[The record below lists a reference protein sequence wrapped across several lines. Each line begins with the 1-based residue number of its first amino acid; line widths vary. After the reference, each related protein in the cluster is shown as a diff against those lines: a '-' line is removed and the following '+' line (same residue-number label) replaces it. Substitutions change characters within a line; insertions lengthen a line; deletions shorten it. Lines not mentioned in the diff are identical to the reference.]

1 MVYFTKIHLSNFRNF
16 LSYELNLNKNCNI
29 FYGKNGSG
37 KTNILESLSLF
48 GRGRGFRNDKIKN
61 LINISSEKFSITS
74 DLNINNNTYNLI
86 LSSEI
91 INNKHKKKI
100 LINDDDTVETKKY
113 LETHL
118 SFIYFL
124 PEMERMFVS
133 SPSNRRNFID
143 KLIFSTEKKYNQ
155 IINSYKKNILE
166 RYKIL
171 NSSMVDDEWL
181 NKIEY
186 NIANISLQIYKFR
199 NNQINILT
207 NYLNKIEKIIGK
219 SFNITINLD
228 DSFFSNNLNI
238 DLYMS
243 NLKETRKY
251 DKTYGG
257 SKIGPHK
264 SDFIFYTKDNFLVS
278 QLSTGQQKTIV
289 LLLIFAQ
296 IQYLINEEN
305 QKPIVLFDEICSHL
319 DELNRSILQRITLE
333 NDIQFFM
340 TGTSKTLFSF
350 LSTNTNFYN
359 IIEK

>member
-1 MVYFTKIHLSNFRNF
+1 MIYFSKIHLSNFRNF

-37 KTNILESLSLF
+37 KTNILESISLF

-61 LINISSEKFSITS
+61 LINISSEAFTISS
-74 DLNINNNTYNLI
+74 DLNINKNTYNLI
-86 LSSEI
+86 ASSHI
-91 INNKHKKKI
+91 INNKFKKKI
-100 LINDDDTVETKKY
+100 LINNDEALDTKKY

-124 PEMERMFVS
+124 PEMERLFVS

-143 KLIFSTEKKYNQ
+143 KLIFSSEKNYNN
-155 IINSYKKNILE
+155 IVNNYKKNILE

-171 NSSMVDDEWL
+171 TSSMIDNSWL

-186 NIANISLQIYKFR
+186 NIADLSLQIYKLR
-199 NNQINILT
+199 NKQIHTLFEYIK
-207 NYLNKIEKIIGK
+207 KIEKIIGEF
-219 SFNITINLD
+219 FNITIELDDDFYSNDLNLD
-228 DSFFSNNLNI
+228 R
-238 DLYMS
+238 YMTK
-243 NLKETRKY
+243 LKDIRNY

-257 SKIGPHK
+257 TKIGPHK
-264 SDFIFYTKDNFLVS
+264 SDFKFYTKNNFLIS

-296 IQYLINEEN
+296 IHYLIKEEN
-305 QKPIVLFDEICSHL
+305 MRPIILFDEICSHL
-319 DELNRSILQRITLE
+319 DDLNRAILQRITLE

-359 IIEK
+359 ITEK

>member
-1 MVYFTKIHLSNFRNF
+1 MERRKIIFLRYLLFTALLLCNFIFVSKVKAAWFNGDWSNRIKMTIDADKVNGDLSNFPVYLD
-16 LSYELNLNKNCNI
+16 LS
-29 FYGKNGSG
+29 
-37 KTNILESLSLF
+37 
-48 GRGRGFRNDKIKN
+48 
-61 LINISSEKFSITS
+61 
-74 DLNINNNTYNLI
+74 
-86 LSSEI
+86 
-91 INNKHKKKI
+91 
-100 LINDDDTVETKKY
+100 
-113 LETHL
+113 
-118 SFIYFL
+118 
-124 PEMERMFVS
+124 
-133 SPSNRRNFID
+133 
-143 KLIFSTEKKYNQ
+143 
-155 IINSYKKNILE
+155 
-166 RYKIL
+166 
-171 NSSMVDDEWL
+171 
-181 NKIEY
+181 
-186 NIANISLQIYKFR
+186 
-199 NNQINILT
+199 
-207 NYLNKIEKIIGK
+207 
-219 SFNITINLD
+219 NLD

-359 IIEK
+359 ITEK